1 MTSICEEFSRGWSLC
16 FRRGRS
22 AWKSLK
28 NNNTAGGGVW
38 ALLRKGLAPPGGPP
52 SLELVERARVAKPR
66 GIIHAR

>member
-1 MTSICEEFSRGWSLC
+1 MTSVFEEFSRGWSLC

-38 ALLRKGLAPPGGPP
+38 ALLRKGLAPHCGGAAP
-52 SLELVERARVAKPR
+52 ELVRRARIAHQR
-66 GIIHAR
+66 RNLHDR